1 MLRAEYLAKKGEAN
15 SEPVTRHIQTCK
27 TTRIELASNSMR
39 EVDMINL
46 DDIQSL
52 TDFKRNTAKYL
63 RKMKK
68 SKGPVVLTVNGRA
81 EIVVQDAKAY
91 QEMLE
96 RVERA
101 ETVAALKQ
109 GIDEFKRGEG
119 RPARKALEELRR
131 KHGISR

>member
-1 MLRAEYLAKKGEAN
+1 M
-15 SEPVTRHIQTCK
+15 V
-27 TTRIELASNSMR
+27 
-39 EVDMINL
+39 NL

-63 RKMKK
+63 KKMKK

-101 ETVAALKQ
+101 ETVAALRK
-109 GIDEFKRGEG
+109 GIDEFRRGEE
-119 RPARKALEELRR
+119 RPAREALDRR

>member
-1 MLRAEYLAKKGEAN
+1 
-15 SEPVTRHIQTCK
+15 
-27 TTRIELASNSMR
+27 
-39 EVDMINL
+39 MISL

-63 RKMKK
+63 KKMKK

-101 ETVAALKQ
+101 ETVAALRK
-109 GIDEFKRGEG
+109 GIDEFDQGEG
-119 RPARKALEELRR
+119 QPARQALRQLRR
-131 KHGISR
+131 KHGVSS

>member
-1 MLRAEYLAKKGEAN
+1 
-15 SEPVTRHIQTCK
+15 
-27 TTRIELASNSMR
+27 
-39 EVDMINL
+39 MISL

-63 RKMKK
+63 KKMKK

-81 EIVVQDAKAY
+81 EIVVQDASAY

-101 ETVAALKQ
+101 ETVVALRQ
-109 GIDEFKRGEG
+109 GIEEFERGEV
-119 RPARKALEELRR
+119 RPAREALEELRR